1 MDSRDGTRAGDG
13 THSTD
18 GTGAWDAI
26 GSTDR
31 ASSGGDRHPAERD
44 LPDGPRAVPTGP
56 DGTGDAA
63 EAAVRPPA
71 ATPRRRLDLSVPQVA
86 GSAVAAVVAA
96 KLASN
101 LGVYGTI
108 AGAGVVSALGTC
120 GGSVLSHVFRHTG
133 RRVQEAAVQA
143 GPAARRALTRA
154 DGAHRATAALPA
166 KDLDRKAAAPYASPG
181 GGRDRTEPVNAA
193 TAGGHD
199 GYGEATSYRAGAGRR
214 RGLRRPVV
222 AVALAFGLTMAG
234 ITGYEALA
242 GENLSGHG
250 GTTIGNALTGHGTGH
265 SGGSTRPTQQEREQE
280 QGTPS
285 PDRHPGGGGTPT
297 PHPTTTGAG
306 DGSPVTPGPG
316 PSEPAPTTPPATPDP
331 APTPDD
337 GAGGGSPTA
346 TPSPGVT
353 QPDGR

>member
-1 MDSRDGTRAGDG
+1 MDGVDGRDLAR
-13 THSTD
+13 
-18 GTGAWDAI
+18 
-26 GSTDR
+26 
-31 ASSGGDRHPAERD
+31 SSGERHPAGRGPAAD
-44 LPDGPRAVPTGP
+44 PRAVRTDGP
-56 DGTGDAA
+56 GRTSDVAPA
-63 EAAVRPPA
+63 PAQPPA
-71 ATPRRRLDLSVPQVA
+71 APRRRLDLSVPQVA

-120 GGSVLSHVFRHTG
+120 GGSVLQYVFRHTG

-166 KDLDRKAAAPYASPG
+166 KDLDRKAAVPYASPG
-181 GGRDRTEPVNAA
+181 RGPDRTAPVNAA
-193 TAGGHD
+193 TAGRHD
-199 GYGEATSYRAGAGRR
+199 GYGEATSYRAGRR
-214 RGLRRPVV
+214 WARRRPVV

-242 GENLSGHG
+242 GENLSGRG

-265 SGGSTRPTQQEREQE
+265 SGGGRTRPAERD
-280 QGTPS
+280 TPS
-285 PDRHPGGGGTPT
+285 PADRHPGSGGAPA
-297 PHPTTTGAG
+297 PHPTTTAPGSSGG
-306 DGSPVTPGPG
+306 DSPATPGPDT
-316 PSEPAPTTPPATPDP
+316 SEPAPTTPPATPDP

-337 GAGGGSPTA
+337 GDGGGTA
-346 TPSPGVT
+346 TPSPGT
-353 QPDGR
+353 AQPDGR